1 MPASASRTAGASLL
15 LIHGDER
22 YLVDRE
28 VREWRRQVKS
38 GELDVEVFD
47 APARLDDL
55 RRSAIEVPLLDPER
69 SILVRDP
76 PQLSGA
82 ARRGADTPEALASL
96 LAERAET
103 TSVCLVAHAR
113 VSPQNPVLVAVKTL
127 GGRIVYHQAPR
138 GREMRAWVEAAVKE
152 RGLRLGPGAVEH
164 ILIVVGTDLGAIAS
178 ELDKLVA
185 LAEGKPLPLS
195 AVQSAVAGDEPIE
208 MWGFLEQLL
217 GPNPGKAAA
226 TVDHLLAEGRSSQYL
241 LSILA
246 GQARDLLHAQSAL
259 QLHGGAASLAA
270 ELRIP
275 EWRAE
280 RLARQARAVTPAVV
294 AGWLRELHDIDR
306 GLKAGEVNDAEGLRL
321 LALRAAAQVKE
332 LREPRHRELVGWK
345 A

>member
-1 MPASASRTAGASLL
+1 VAASASRTAGASLL

-22 YLVDRE
+22 YLVDRAA
-28 VREWRRQVKS
+28 REWRQQVKS
-38 GELDVEVFD
+38 SELDIEIFD
-47 APARLDDL
+47 APARLDEL

-76 PQLSGA
+76 PQLSGT
-82 ARRGADTPEALASL
+82 ARRGADPPEALASI
-96 LAERAET
+96 LADRAAT
-103 TSVCLVAHAR
+103 TSICLIAHAR
-113 VSPQNPVLVAVKTL
+113 VPPQNPVLVAVKTL
-127 GGRIVYHQAPR
+127 GGKIAYHQAPR
-138 GREMRAWVEAAVKE
+138 GRDMRVWVEAAVKE
-152 RGLRLGPGAVEH
+152 RGLRLGHGAVEH
-164 ILIVVGTDLGAIAS
+164 ILLVVGADLGAIAS

-217 GPNPGKAAA
+217 GSTPGKAAA

-241 LSILA
+241 LAILA
-246 GQARDLLHAQSAL
+246 GQVRDLLHAQSAM
-259 QLHGGAASLAA
+259 QLHGGPAGLAA

-280 RLARQARAVTPAVV
+280 RLARQARAVTPAAV
-294 AGWLRELHDIDR
+294 ASWLRSLHDIDR
-306 GLKAGEVNDAEGLRL
+306 GLKAGELSDTEGLRL
-321 LALRAAAQVKE
+321 LALRAAAQIKE
-332 LREPRHRELVGWK
+332 LREPRRAELAGSK